1 MLSLDISFLFI
12 VLLVWVLMI
21 VLDKI
26 YYKPIG
32 KIVGQRENKIEK
44 DSASIEHM
52 IADVE
57 NKTKNIEDVL
67 TKARKDSMKLKEN
80 LIKKNEEKIEILIS
94 EEKENS
100 RKIFKENMKKLD
112 EEIAYAEKKLEIEI
126 DKFSNEIKEKFL

>member
-12 VLLVWVLMI
+12 VLLVWILMI

>member
-1 MLSLDISFLFI
+1 
-12 VLLVWVLMI
+12 MI

-26 YYKPIG
+26 YYKPVG